1 MTCSNNDLEWD
12 KELGKIKESREGI
25 MRCIGYVSSYLNVFL
40 ILAF

>member
-25 MRCIGYVSSYLNVFL
+25 ICCMGYASLYLNVFL